1 MFVQDYKAEATS
13 MRRILFLSK
22 VSPPR
27 VLAAI
32 TLRKNFDDLEF
43 QAFGNCFKHNQASV
57 AIKFPKADPL
67 TADKWIKISM
77 IYGAK
82 NGFGRQGIR
91 IMLGAQDAFE
101 FMSSV
106 SWCETDDEFIQAI
119 QVPGGI
125 MMSPIEITLSPLPL
139 KVLQARFYQEMEKMH
154 VRTGPRSVDK
164 KRKLG
169 RIQYARSE
177 YTYPVALI
185 APPVVFQK
193 RKVETPNCSTIAGTD
208 YNYFLWNLTTNG
220 EKCEFPYDCGETT
233 NMLEC
238 KKDESPSKFFG
249 AKRIAEGPR
258 SQAGWFFE
266 FLQTIGAA
274 KVLKRVDQRRRIHS
288 VGGRRT
294 AGGQSIWDISKAP
307 FVHSPVLDDQSFD
320 RLGSRRISSVAKSAA
335 GASSG
340 AGSTGRGN
348 GNGNGIVTEGQE
360 EALVFDPGMYLDFQ
374 TEKVEI
380 IMACFSSQY
389 GIVSMIKIQA
399 DVESEV
405 AIDFSVKHYQSVE
418 GQRLKNFYACSF
430 ANIAV
435 AFVILVNKCV
445 VIYYQKSKH
454 MERHQAQ
461 HRHKWSAG
469 AFVVDFVLQ
478 VALPLVYVGFRMKA
492 LSESWDHLHQTVGS
506 QGMAG
511 ITLLS
516 EKSDTHNF
524 DLGDTFSST
533 LPRLISKSAMN
544 IEHSSHTLFL
554 RQVFHGKTPTLIWE
568 TNLNHSWM
576 V

>member
-1 MFVQDYKAEATS
+1 VQDYKAEATS

-57 AIKFPKADPL
+57 AIKFTKADPL

-82 NGFGRQGIR
+82 NGFGKQGIR

-101 FMSSV
+101 FMGSV

-119 QVPGGI
+119 QAPGGI
-125 MMSPIEITLSPLPL
+125 IMSPVEITLSPLPL
-139 KVLQARFYQEMEKMH
+139 KVLQARFYQQMEKMH
-154 VRTGPRSVDK
+154 VRTGPRLVDK

-193 RKVETPNCSTIAGTD
+193 RKVETPNCSTVAGTD
-208 YNYFLWNLTTNG
+208 YTYLLWNSTTNG
-220 EKCEFPYDCGETT
+220 EKCEFPYDCGGKLMSETT
-233 NMLEC
+233 NILGC
-238 KKDESPSKFFG
+238 KNDESPSNFFG
-249 AKRIAEGPR
+249 AKKIGEGHR

-307 FVHSPVLDDQSFD
+307 FVHSPVPGSQSFD
-320 RLGSRRISSVAKSAA
+320 RLGSRRVSGVAKSAA

-340 AGSTGRGN
+340 AGSTGSGKGN
-348 GNGNGIVTEGQE
+348 GKVTEGRE
-360 EALVFDPGMYLDFQ
+360 EVLVFDPGMYLDFL

-380 IMACFSSQY
+380 IMACFSAQY

-405 AIDFSVKHYQSVE
+405 AIDFSVKHYQAAE
-418 GQRLKNFYACSF
+418 GQRLQNFYVCSF

-435 AFVILVNKCV
+435 AFVILVNKCAV
-445 VIYYQKSKH
+445 MYYQMSKPR
-454 MERHQAQ
+454 ERNQTQ
-461 HRHKWSAG
+461 HRHRW
-469 AFVVDFVLQ
+469 Q
-478 VALPLVYVGFRMKA
+478 
-492 LSESWDHLHQTVGS
+492 
-506 QGMAG
+506 
-511 ITLLS
+511 
-516 EKSDTHNF
+516 
-524 DLGDTFSST
+524 
-533 LPRLISKSAMN
+533 
-544 IEHSSHTLFL
+544 
-554 RQVFHGKTPTLIWE
+554 
-568 TNLNHSWM
+568 
-576 V
+576 